1 MKNTSI
7 IVKTKPEMEKEIH
20 PIEIIQSNDD
30 CIYEETRQVTNFDR
44 SDTTFIMK
52 KENINKIYFEEIN
65 LIDSNVNYLISDS
78 TGKFTFSF

>member
-7 IVKTKPEMEKEIH
+7 ILKTKTKIEKEIH

-30 CIYEETRQVTNFDR
+30 CINEEIRQVTNFDT
-44 SDTTFIMK
+44 SDSGFIMR
-52 KENINKIYFEEIN
+52 KENINKVYFEEIN

-78 TGKFTFSF
+78 TGKFTFSI